1 MALSPPLDAAP
12 KTGRKAPSGHARPLR
27 SDRQQAA
34 WGRVPGSKDTDPAAN
49 LSPPPTPRPQRLA
62 RTPGPA
68 PRMYHP
74 LARLHLGAA
83 VCPTA
88 QVSRLWCAV
97 QGRIRHVRLGGKPG
111 APTPYGVA
119 FLSSSLSV
127 VSCYFPMSWAF
138 PFWPSGQK
146 IRTFVTTLT
155 VHTFYRYGRGA

>member
-27 SDRQQAA
+27 SDQQQAA
-34 WGRVPGSKDTDPAAN
+34 WGRVPGSKDTNPAAN
-49 LSPPPTPRPQRLA
+49 LSPPPHPPPTA
-62 RTPGPA
+62 PGPDSWARPAHVSPTGQTA
-68 PRMYHP
+68 PW
-74 LARLHLGAA
+74 AA